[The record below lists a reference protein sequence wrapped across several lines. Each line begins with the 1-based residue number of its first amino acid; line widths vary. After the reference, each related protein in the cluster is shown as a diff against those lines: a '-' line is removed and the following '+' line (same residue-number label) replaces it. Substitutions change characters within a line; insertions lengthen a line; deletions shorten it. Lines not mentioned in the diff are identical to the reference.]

1 LNCVLDASSSMQK
14 SKELFQRLDSDYD
27 YLNPICL
34 LCRVNAIFNI
44 NYGEVFDKHKQ
55 YVDYEIVINL

>member
-1 LNCVLDASSSMQK
+1 MQK